1 MVVDKITGTKRPAS
15 ATGIRQSL
23 AEIHEGLV
31 DAGVPED
38 RINEILRQGREV
50 AFSKRLSPDE
60 RADRFEEIYDRIVQ
74 AAQQEVKVT
83 MDLRPEAGRYFQ
95 GINGPNM
102 AYISGGKNSQYVIR
116 PPSIGR

>member
-1 MVVDKITGTKRPAS
+1 MVVDKITGAEGTPS
-15 ATGIRQSL
+15 AVGMRQSL

-31 DAGVPED
+31 DAGVSEA

-50 AFSKRLSPDE
+50 AFSKKLSPDAQ
-60 RADRFEEIYDRIVQ
+60 ADRFQEIYDRIVE

-102 AYISGGKNSQYVIR
+102 AYISQGKNSQYIMR
-116 PPSIGR
+116 PPPIGR